1 MMTGAMRTTAIIA
14 SMLLAVAVGYSGP
27 PSFELFDYDPVANPK
42 AVVTSGQWRSAEER
56 EREREWKETE
66 GPFFLSLSLSL
77 CEVFSLYL
85 TVTLSLYL
93 SLSPYTHFSLR
104 FIAS

>member
-56 EREREWKETE
+56 ERERESGKRQRDRSS
-66 GPFFLSLSLSL
+66 FL
-77 CEVFSLYL
+77 F
-85 TVTLSLYL
+85 LYL
-93 SLSPYTHFSLR
+93 SVKCSLSISL
-104 FIAS
+104 